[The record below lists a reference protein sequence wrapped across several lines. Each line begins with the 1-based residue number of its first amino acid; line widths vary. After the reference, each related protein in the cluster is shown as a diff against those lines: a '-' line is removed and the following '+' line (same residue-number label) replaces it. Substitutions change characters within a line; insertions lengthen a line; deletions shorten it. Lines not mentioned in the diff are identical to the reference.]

1 MPAAILPATPVLP
14 VSAPRPRRVRHDAV
28 MAPVPLSG
36 SVPQSGRAD
45 MRAGA
50 IVRPRLLDLLEV
62 DPAPVTVLQAPSGY
76 GKTTLVRQWAA
87 GPRPPEERLVWVA
100 LSAEVESDRAFWTT
114 VVAAGCR
121 LGHLSPERA
130 GVVADDVDALD
141 DPVPVLR
148 DLLAGRAPVVLVV
161 DAYEHARGATD
172 QVDRDILRLTA
183 ELPNLRVVVT
193 TRAATTLADPV
204 HQVRDAVRLIGEQ
217 DLGFTPEETAL
228 LFAEHLPD
236 DLGAAAADVHRDTRG
251 YPLAIR
257 AASLALRGRSRLP
270 ARDSAEWRAIVAQD
284 LSSQMHDA
292 ALSEFVR
299 DTAAAPY
306 FDLELAQALTG
317 LEDAGPVVDR
327 LEWNGFGRWVPYL
340 ADRPVF
346 QYVDSLREAVRG
358 DLRAHDS
365 DRYRRSAG
373 TAATWLHDHDE
384 HEQALELAVD
394 AGRYE
399 LASRIFRSVLLS
411 SPESYT
417 TDHLDRQL
425 ARIPRTVL
433 MRQPALAF
441 ARGLALLSNPATRG
455 ASAEYFLRAAE
466 QTGEDW
472 RGLDRGSSFFQRVA
486 KSASLRFIGRYVEAA
501 AAGRSA
507 LDFYDDIDIGD
518 DDRLLE
524 LRAMGLRQL
533 GYSLFQAGELE
544 DAHAVVI
551 RAITTATRP
560 WARNYTLV
568 YGLGLSAISGWGR
581 EAAYTAQLIDP
592 AAWPRDH
599 AYTYV
604 NALGRIGNA
613 MLRLDAFD
621 FAGALAEYDGC
632 ESFVHTAEFWPF
644 LTWTLLQAHLG
655 LGEPAPES
663 QRIAD
668 ALQASPPPPGT
679 GENFGTAALHGLL
692 AIAWLSQGR
701 TREAAQLLRRPT
713 RWPGQLA
720 PAQVLSRLT
729 AGDAAGALHVVPRLE
744 AVPGHS
750 IRSRASLLT
759 LGAAAA
765 LRAGHPDAA
774 GALLDRAASLY
785 AEHGARTHLLHV
797 PGKDLEA
804 LRDLA
809 RHTGR
814 TAASAYLDVDV
825 VGTIDPGVE
834 VVPLTAQEVTVLRA
848 SIDHPRRSDLAA
860 ALHLSPETVK
870 SHMRSIYRKW
880 G

>member
-1 MPAAILPATPVLP
+1 
-14 VSAPRPRRVRHDAV
+14 
-28 MAPVPLSG
+28 
-36 SVPQSGRAD
+36 

-50 IVRPRLLDLLEV
+50 IVRPRLLELLDV

-87 GPRPPEERLVWVA
+87 GPRPPDERLVWVA
-100 LSAEVESDRAFWTT
+100 LSAEVESDRAFWTAVIT
-114 VVAAGCR
+114 AGRR

-148 DLLAGRAPVVLVV
+148 NLVVDGRPVTLVV
-161 DAYEHARGATD
+161 DAYEHVRHAAA
-172 QVDRDILRLTA
+172 QVDSDILRLAA
-183 ELPNLRVVVT
+183 ELPHLRIVVT
-193 TRAATTLADPV
+193 TRAGTTLADPV
-204 HQVRDAVRLIGEQ
+204 HRVRDAVRLIGEE
-217 DLGFTPEETAL
+217 DLGFTSEETAL
-228 LFAEHLPD
+228 LFAEHLPG
-236 DLGAAAADVHRDTRG
+236 DLAEVAEQVHHDTHG

-257 AASLALRGRSRLP
+257 AASLALRGRSCPP

-284 LSSQMHDA
+284 LSSQMHDPV
-292 ALSEFVR
+292 LSAFVR

-317 LEDAGPVVDR
+317 LEDAGPIVDQ

-346 QYVDSLREAVRG
+346 QYVDSLREAVRD
-358 DLRAHDS
+358 DLRTNDS

-373 TAATWLHDHDE
+373 TAATWLHDNDE

-425 ARIPRTVL
+425 ARIPRALL
-433 MRQPALAF
+433 MRQPVLAF

-455 ASAEYFLRAAE
+455 AAGEYFLRTAD
-466 QTGEDW
+466 QTSDDW
-472 RGLDRGSSFFQRVA
+472 RHLDRGSSFFQRVA
-486 KSASLRFIGRYVEAA
+486 KSASLRFVGRYVEAA
-501 AAGRSA
+501 TAGRAA

-524 LRAMGLRQL
+524 LRAMGLRQV

-544 DAHAVVI
+544 DAHAVVT
-551 RAITTATRP
+551 RAIATATRP

-568 YGLGLSAISGWGR
+568 YGVGLSAIDGRCR
-581 EAAYTAQLIDP
+581 EAAHTARLIDP
-592 AAWPRDH
+592 RAWPRDH
-599 AYTYV
+599 AHTYV

-613 MLRLDAFD
+613 MLRLDDFD
-621 FAGALAEYDGC
+621 FAGAIAEYDGC
-632 ESFVHTAEFWPF
+632 ESFIHTAEFWPF
-644 LTWTLLQAHLG
+644 LTWTLLQARLG
-655 LGEPAPES
+655 LEESGPEV
-663 QRIAD
+663 QRVAD
-668 ALQASPPPPGT
+668 ALQAWPPPPGA
-679 GENFGTAALHGLL
+679 GDSFGTSVLHGLL
-692 AIAWLSQGR
+692 AITWLSEGR
-701 TREAAQLLRRPT
+701 TREAAELLRRPS
-713 RWPGQLA
+713 RWPGQVA

-729 AGDAAGALHVVPRLE
+729 GGDAAGALHVVPRLE
-744 AVPGHS
+744 SLPGHS
-750 IRSRASLLT
+750 IRSRAGLAT

-774 GALLDRAASLY
+774 GALLDRAASLH
-785 AEHGARTHLLHV
+785 AEHGVRAHLLHV

-809 RHTGR
+809 RHSGR
-814 TAASAYLDVDV
+814 AAAASYLDVDV

-834 VVPLTAQEVTVLRA
+834 VSPLTAQELAVLRA
-848 SIDHPRRSDLAA
+848 SVDHPRRSDLAA

-880 G
+880 GVNTREAALERGIRLGLLGDDRPG